1 MAPRSETYVVS
12 LAVNKTCFVLVFF
25 FSRCGRLQLLR
36 FQTSHLYSYFLTFS
50 SVVYFARDG
59 SIFGGV
65 VVFPMVICLINQ
77 STMGSMS
84 INENSFM
91 REKPKSHKA

>member
-1 MAPRSETYVVS
+1 MFR
-12 LAVNKTCFVLVFF
+12 LGIF
-25 FSRCGRLQLLR
+25 FSRSGRLQLLR

-65 VVFPMVICLINQ
+65 VVFPMVLLLIPLVICLINQ